1 MKHAFWPALLA
12 ILAFLGILA
21 SGCRKQTYPIGQFP
35 EDQLIIGD
43 GGGFSGLERQ
53 WILLPGGQL
62 FQGDNR
68 SDSLKTLPSLS
79 AGKTRRLLKEADAA
93 FAAAPEVNLPGNRY
107 YFMRRITAAG
117 AKSMTWSE
125 AAQITPELKAVY
137 DQFRQY
143 INQPENKN

>member
-1 MKHAFWPALLA
+1 MKHLFLLVF
-12 ILAFLGILA
+12 LAMLA
-21 SGCRKQTYPIGQFP
+21 SNCRKQTYPMGQFP

-62 FQGDNR
+62 FQGDSR
-68 SDSLKTLPSLS
+68 SDSLKILPSLS
-79 AGKTRRLLKEADAA
+79 AGKTRKLLKAADAA
-93 FAAAPEVNLPGNRY
+93 FADASEVNLPGNRY
-107 YFMRRITAAG
+107 YFIRRVTASG
-117 AKSMTWSE
+117 ARSMIWAE
-125 AAQITPELKAVY
+125 ADQITPELKAIY